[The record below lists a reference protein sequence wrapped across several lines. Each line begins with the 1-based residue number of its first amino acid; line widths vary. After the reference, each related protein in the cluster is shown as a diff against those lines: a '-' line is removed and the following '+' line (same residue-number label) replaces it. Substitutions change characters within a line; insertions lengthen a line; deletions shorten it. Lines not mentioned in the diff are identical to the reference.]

1 MTTAPS
7 ATAAPPT
14 IDYDRL
20 EAERTKLIRENPL
33 FQVGEAE
40 IRGNTYR
47 VFKNAPPSLTGL
59 FMHGASHGDK
69 DFLVYEDTR
78 ITFAETWALTCRFAS
93 ALQNEVGIKQGDR
106 VAIAMRNYPEWC
118 ISYMAIVALGA
129 VVVPLNSWWKE
140 EELHYGLTDCGA
152 KTVIVDA
159 KRLSYL
165 LPMKE
170 ELGLTLIL
178 AREDGDGADY
188 RYESLL
194 EGEPDV
200 TMPMAAIQPDDD
212 FCVIYTSGSTGRPK
226 GVILTH
232 RGCIS
237 TILSWALFAAALK
250 EARGGVSMF
259 GDDPAILLGIPLFHV
274 TGSHSIFLLS
284 LVVGRKIVMTYR
296 WDPDKAIDLINQ
308 EKITN
313 FVGVPSQSYEMAQKV
328 GSRAVPT
335 LVDIGSGGAKRPP
348 EHVRLLTD
356 KFPAARPS
364 SGYGLSETNAVG
376 CVISLDD
383 YQARPDSTG
392 KVVPPIT
399 DLKIVSDDDQLTDV
413 PVGEVGEVWIRSP
426 ANFRGYLNMP
436 EATAEVLRPDGWF
449 RTGDLGR
456 LDEEGFVFI
465 VDRKKDLIIRGGENI
480 SCLDVENQAYE
491 HAGVAQAA
499 AFSVP
504 DETLGERVGLVVYPK
519 EGKSLDAAELRSF
532 MQDHMA
538 NFKVPERIWISPS
551 PLPRLGTEKFDK
563 ITVRMIALQHPPA
576 LSVN

>member
-1 MTTAPS
+1 MTTASP
-7 ATAAPPT
+7 APADPPT
-14 IDYDRL
+14 IDYARL
-20 EAERTKLIRENPL
+20 EAERSKLIEENPL

-78 ITFAETWALTCRFAS
+78 ITFAQSWALTCRFAS
-93 ALQNEVGIKQGDR
+93 ALQKEVGIKQGDR

-140 EELHYGLTDCGA
+140 DELRYGLEDCQA

-165 LPMKE
+165 LTMKE
-170 ELGLTLIL
+170 DLGLTLIL
-178 AREDGDGADY
+178 AREDGEGADY
-188 RYESLL
+188 RYETLL
-194 EGEPDV
+194 EGHPDV
-200 TMPMAAIQPDDD
+200 AVPMAAIQPDDD
-212 FCVIYTSGSTGRPK
+212 FCIIYTSGSTGRPK

-237 TILSWALFAAALK
+237 TLLSWALFAAALK
-250 EARGGVSMF
+250 EARNGVSMF
-259 GDDPAILLGIPLFHV
+259 GDDPGILLGIPLFHV

-284 LVVGRKIVMTYR
+284 LVVGRKIVMAYR
-296 WDPDKAIDLINQ
+296 WDPDQAIDLINEEQ
-308 EKITN
+308 VTN

-328 GSRAVPT
+328 GARSVPS

-356 KFPAARPS
+356 TFPAARPS

-383 YQARPDSTG
+383 YQAHPDSTG
-392 KVVPPIT
+392 KVVPPVT
-399 DLKIVSDDDQLTDV
+399 DLKIVSDDDALTDL

-436 EATAEVLRPDGWF
+436 EATADVLRPDGWF

-456 LDEEGFVFI
+456 LDEDGFVYI

-519 EGKSLDAAELRSF
+519 EGESLDAEELRTF
-532 MQDHMA
+532 MQSHMA

-563 ITVRMIALQHPPA
+563 ITVRMIALQHPPTF
-576 LSVN
+576 SVN